1 MSEKIRLTGVP
12 KTMLQTVYA
21 RAKESRG
28 RGVIRDRKAE
38 EAVDRP
44 DYDFSLADRDS
55 IMHSGVITRTVL
67 LDRLVGDWLKRNPGA
82 AVVNIACGRIQA
94 DVRRIFSV
102 IAGRFPKVTVF
113 VETMNPTVVKHVKE
127 KTIVGSLA
135 KFSWGMKNGRALEK
149 LLPEFRLT
157 EEHSLTGSKNSVCA
171 EYFKPD

>member
-28 RGVIRDRKAE
+28 RGVIRNRKAE
-38 EAVDRP
+38 EVVDRP

-82 AVVNIACGRIQA
+82 AVVNIACGLDTSGCQTYLLR
-94 DVRRIFSV
+94 DCR
-102 IAGRFPKVTVF
+102 T
-113 VETMNPTVVKHVKE
+113 
-127 KTIVGSLA
+127 
-135 KFSWGMKNGRALEK
+135 
-149 LLPEFRLT
+149 LPESNGVRGNDESDGGKTREGKDDCREPREIFVGR
-157 EEHSLTGSKNSVCA
+157 EERQSA
-171 EYFKPD
+171 